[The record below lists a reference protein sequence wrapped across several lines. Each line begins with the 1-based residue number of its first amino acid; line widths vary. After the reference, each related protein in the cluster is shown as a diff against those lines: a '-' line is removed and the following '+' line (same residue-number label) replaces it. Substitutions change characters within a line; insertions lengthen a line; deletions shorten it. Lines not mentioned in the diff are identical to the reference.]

1 MRTVEIDNDLH
12 DFYFVIHHSNGVFKS
27 EKCQSMDTCIRMCEK
42 KLRELHIN
50 HSDGVELGYT
60 TEYGN
65 TLQRKPELGEVVP

>member
-1 MRTVEIDNDLH
+1 MDNDLH
-12 DFYFVIHHSNGVFKS
+12 DFYFMIHLPKRQTFWS
-27 EKCQSMDTCIRMCEK
+27 EKYSTMDTCIRMCEK

-65 TLQRKPELGEVVP
+65 VWKRKPELGEVMP